1 MGAVCPGKRA
11 RICYMYGTAEAPT
24 YNIRISRYR
33 VSQARHRRNKN
44 RLGNELPLELLRRV
58 VKISGEW
65 GGLLVDPF
73 AGAGTSLV
81 AARETGM
88 EFLACYER
96 LLGQGCGGSP
106 GAHHGMSHAFDGPVV
121 WFIICTRLSQLRMD
135 VEQPMTTSAS
145 SISHNNQGHQ
155 PVRLMF
161 TGVAKPVNKIV
172 DAI

>member
-1 MGAVCPGKRA
+1 
-11 RICYMYGTAEAPT
+11 
-24 YNIRISRYR
+24 
-33 VSQARHRRNKN
+33 
-44 RLGNELPLELLRRV
+44 
-58 VKISGEW
+58 
-65 GGLLVDPF
+65 
-73 AGAGTSLV
+73 
-81 AARETGM
+81 
-88 EFLACYER
+88 
-96 LLGQGCGGSP
+96 
-106 GAHHGMSHAFDGPVV
+106 MSHAFDGPVV